1 MKTQISRLSPHQN
14 GKVFGVLTALMPLIF
29 AIPMAVMFSFLPAGV
44 DANGDPVRQ
53 PSALFFAFLPIV
65 YLVTGY
71 LMTAAGCALYN
82 MMFKH
87 LGGIEY
93 ESRDQ

>member
-14 GKVFGVLTALMPLIF
+14 GKVFGVLTALMSLIF
-29 AIPMAVMFSFLPAGV
+29 VIPMAVLFSFLPAGV
-44 DANGDPVRQ
+44 DANGDPVSQ